1 MFNALRQHR
10 FALYGSVSLS
20 IFLFQILKEYA
31 RYNSFF
37 PVCVALAQSSVSVL
51 AIFNI
56 SVFLLILSGIAVVRL
71 FFTELRPL
79 EVDRLY
85 ERAWFSITEICL
97 ALTIFKEELNAY
109 SIFLFGILLFVK
121 IFHWLL
127 DDRIEYMEQRPNI
140 DSKLIYKMS
149 ILGLIL
155 MFTNISMVLYA
166 YNFYR
171 IFGAKIVVI
180 FGFEYALLA
189 INLMISIIKFIFSC
203 IDNFQER
210 EWQNKTI
217 YLFYI
222 ELFSDLLKLAVY
234 SGLFYVLV
242 QNYGLPLHIIRDIYL
257 TVSSFVSK
265 CKDWIRYRK
274 AMKYMDDQYAT
285 LNQAQLDALTDKV
298 CIICRE
304 EIAIVQN
311 SPDVPKRLSCGH
323 VFHFY
328 CLRSWLA
335 RQQSCPTCRTPVLET
350 ANPPNTPINN
360 NQVNPNQNI
369 NPTPN
374 TPITDNQSI
383 TPNQNLNQT
392 QNIPNLDN
400 SNPPLTP
407 DSAPIRP
414 QLPHEYISSSQNINK
429 IKEKILSNDQNLSTP
444 SSPHAHNLQT
454 PSDNNS
460 SIPNSSA
467 NPSSSKAKPSTSIP
481 QINTNSFPSTSLP
494 SLIPISNNSNS
505 YISSF
510 NPIPNTFSSQ
520 QHTNTQFPQFEN
532 NFSLLNNLNNMGSPL
547 LVPLSTPAASLDPQ
561 NPNIFKNI
569 LSMSNMQLPNLD
581 SLSDEQ
587 IENLNKSTRE
597 AVQERLRILAYVQL
611 QLQNL
616 NDILSQLNSC

>member
-1 MFNALRQHR
+1 
-10 FALYGSVSLS
+10 
-20 IFLFQILKEYA
+20 
-31 RYNSFF
+31 
-37 PVCVALAQSSVSVL
+37 
-51 AIFNI
+51 
-56 SVFLLILSGIAVVRL
+56 
-71 FFTELRPL
+71 
-79 EVDRLY
+79 
-85 ERAWFSITEICL
+85 
-97 ALTIFKEELNAY
+97 
-109 SIFLFGILLFVK
+109 
-121 IFHWLL
+121 
-127 DDRIEYMEQRPNI
+127 
-140 DSKLIYKMS
+140 MS
-149 ILGLIL
+149 ILSLIL

-166 YNFYR
+166 YNFYH

-304 EIAIVQN
+304 EIAIVHN

-360 NQVNPNQNI
+360 NQVDPNQNI
-369 NPTPN
+369 NPIPN
-374 TPITDNQSI
+374 TPIADNQNIS
-383 TPNQNLNQT
+383 PNQNLNDP
-392 QNIPNLDN
+392 QNIHNLN
-400 SNPPLTP
+400 SSNPPLTP

-414 QLPHEYISSSQNINK
+414 QLPHEYISSSQEINK
-429 IKEKILSNDQNLSTP
+429 LKEKILSNDQNLST
-444 SSPHAHNLQT
+444 SSSHHAQNPQS
-454 PSDNNS
+454 PSDHNPSNANS
-460 SIPNSSA
+460 STF
-467 NPSSSKAKPSTSIP
+467 PSSSKPKLSTSTP
-481 QINTNSFPSTSLP
+481 RINTNSFTSTSIP
-494 SLIPISNNSNS
+494 SLIPISTD
-505 YISSF
+505 SSSFTSTF

-520 QHTNTQFPQFEN
+520 QHANAQFSQFDN
-532 NFSLLNNLNNMGSPL
+532 NFSLLNNLNNMGTPL
-547 LVPLSTPAASLDPQ
+547 LVPLTTPATSLDPQ
-561 NPNIFKNI
+561 NPNLLKNI

-581 SLSDEQ
+581 SLTDEQ